1 MPHVTFIYPSV
12 GRTPGAEYIRS
23 WQMQPLAIAVLS
35 SLTPANWEKSFFDDR
50 LEEID
55 YAVKTDLVAIS
66 IETFTARRGYQIAAE
81 YRRRGVAVVMGG
93 YHATFCPDEVLEHA
107 DGVCIGDAE
116 GVWANILRDAAGKK
130 VSGKYQAGTVAELT
144 GVSPDRSI
152 FNGKNYFKIA
162 LVETSR
168 GCPNTC
174 HFCSITAFHKGR
186 YRSRPIGDVVQEIG
200 GLRDKTLFFVDDNI
214 AGDPSRAK
222 EFFRAI
228 LPLNIAWI
236 GQASVRVAADEQ
248 LLDLIAASG
257 CVGLLIGFESLS
269 TENLKNIG
277 KNINR
282 VDDFSGALGAIRK
295 RGIAIY
301 GTFMFG
307 LPHDSKELL
316 DKTVAFARKERIF
329 LAAFNHVVPF
339 PGTPFYHTLTRSNQ
353 LPIEQWWLDPDYRFG
368 QSPFRPECT
377 SAQELEE
384 WCFQARKSFYSL
396 PSIMMRAGNLS
407 SNCNTVRKAL
417 LFLSLNFLMLHEITK
432 KRGIPL
438 GFPDE
443 DVPHASYQ
451 N

>member
-12 GRTPGAEYIRS
+12 GFTPGAKYIRS
-23 WQMQPLAIAVLS
+23 WQMQPLSIAVLS
-35 SLTPANWEKSFFDDR
+35 SLTPADWGKSFFDDR
-50 LEEID
+50 LEQID

-81 YRRRGVAVVMGG
+81 YRRRGVPVVMGG
-93 YHATFCPDEVLEHA
+93 YHATFCPDEVLEYA

-116 GVWANILRDAAGKK
+116 GVWANILHDAAGKK
-130 VSGKYQAGTVAELT
+130 VSGKYQAGNVPELT

-152 FNGKNYFKIA
+152 FSGKNYFKIA

-186 YRSRPIGDVVQEIG
+186 YRSRPIGDVVREID
-200 GLRDKTLFFVDDNI
+200 GLRDKTVFFIDDNI

-222 EFFRAI
+222 EFFQTL
-228 LPLNIAWI
+228 LPLKIAWV
-236 GQASVRVAADEQ
+236 GQASVSIAADEK
-248 LLDLIAASG
+248 LLDLVAASG

-269 TENLKNIG
+269 AENLKNIG

-316 DKTVAFARKERIF
+316 DTTVAFARTEKIF

-339 PGTPFYHTLTRSNQ
+339 PGTPFYHTLDQSGQ
-353 LPIEQWWLDPDYRFG
+353 LPNKRWWLSPDYRFG

-384 WCFQARKSFYSL
+384 WCFQARKSFYSVS
-396 PSIMMRAGNLS
+396 SIMMRAGNLS
-407 SNCNTVRKAL
+407 SNCNTLRKAI
-417 LFLSLNFLMLHEITK
+417 LFLSLNFLMLYEINK

-438 GFPDE
+438 GSPDG
-443 DVPHASYQ
+443 DVWHASC
-451 N
+451 